1 MMPAFQREVVD
12 IIIET
17 EYNYIIDSSFANRH
31 KHSPRRLRTAES
43 DCRELLSCLPAI
55 VTTGERGWPSIIWMA
70 NNVLKSIGP
79 PFQIEA
85 SMSEN
90 SHTQFQLVKRRLSVD
105 AAGAVRRRAT
115 RVWHRAC
122 AACRVVAT
130 NAYSSYR

>member
-1 MMPAFQREVVD
+1 MSAKL
-12 IIIET
+12 
-17 EYNYIIDSSFANRH
+17 N
-31 KHSPRRLRTAES
+31 
-43 DCRELLSCLPAI
+43 LLSLFGAASFFCAEPLSVLSVSLWFSAEYVERVTAVKVFTSP
-55 VTTGERGWPSIIWMA
+55 TTGERGWPSIIWRA

-90 SHTQFQLVKRRLSVD
+90 SHTQFRLVKRHISVD

-122 AACRVVAT
+122 AAWAITFGDAAGKRHFADQ
-130 NAYSSYR
+130 RR